1 MEPMLAGNF
10 RSYSSLTILI
20 VLLLATASGC
30 GKKQEGL
37 HSPLIDK
44 YAANADRT
52 SEVNRLNDRLF
63 ASVGTHVPQRDDL
76 IGSEDLLHMTVFEA
90 KDLETKARVNSRGCV
105 TLPLL
110 GEVEVKGL
118 SAREAEEKIED
129 LYRRQYIKNP
139 HVSIFVEERFSQ
151 RVTIV
156 GQVKSPGTY
165 DYLSKQRL
173 MDVLALVGGLS
184 DTAGR
189 TVQIRRIGSE
199 PGEHGMFIVDL
210 DELINEG
217 RTELNVEINGGDV
230 IYVPEAGV
238 YFVDGAVRRPGTY
251 RIKEKIA
258 LREALIAAGG
268 FASYANKDS
277 VLLIRNK
284 KGSEP
289 KVTEIDLREPD
300 RSELDIKDR
309 DVIIAK
315 DSTWG
320 KMFHGTGI
328 NFGIPGFFWIGY
340 HSPER

>member
-1 MEPMLAGNF
+1 MRK
-10 RSYSSLTILI
+10 RSIFSSTTFFVALF
-20 VLLLATASGC
+20 LATSLGC
-30 GKKQEGL
+30 VGKKQDLQNEFVG
-37 HSPLIDK
+37 S
-44 YAANADRT
+44 YAAKNETNDEIAQ
-52 SEVNRLNDRLF
+52 LNERLF
-63 ASVGTHVPQRDDL
+63 ASAQMNVTPSDDV
-76 IGSEDLLHMTVFEA
+76 IGSGDLLQITVFEA

-110 GEVEVKGL
+110 GEVEIRGL
-118 SAREAEEKIED
+118 SAREAEERIEG

-151 RVTIV
+151 RVTVV
-156 GQVKSPGTY
+156 GNVKSPGTY

-173 MDVLALVGGLS
+173 MDVLALVGGLT

-189 TVQIRRIGSE
+189 TVQIRRIGSG
-199 PGEHGMFIVDL
+199 PGEQGMFIVDL
-210 DELINEG
+210 DKLINEG

-238 YFVDGAVRRPGTY
+238 FFVDGAVRNPGTY
-251 RIKEKIA
+251 RIREKIV

-268 FASYANKDS
+268 FASYANEDS
-277 VLLIRNK
+277 VILIRNK
-284 KGSEP
+284 KGGER
-289 KVTEIDLREPD
+289 KATEIDLREAD
-300 RSELDIKDR
+300 GSEWEIKDR

-320 KMFHGTGI
+320 KMLHGTGI

-340 HSPER
+340 RSPQR